1 MPALAPRI
9 FVDVILDA
17 IQQSG
22 GSGIYTARSDRVH
35 PRTFLINYGE
45 QAFSLWAYI
54 WTVTHGGRENLPDEY
69 RIQMTSVNSP
79 LALNPDPEGYTALL
93 GYYPDLKVFAGFDL
107 RRHKKF
113 TTGSPSV
120 QIDIS
125 AMRDALQSGLGF
137 STKDNREVAVGIRP
151 DQLVTYITNA
161 EALHKYGADARM
173 LKLLRRATEIEK
185 IEKKDIR
192 GLASDRQKII
202 ASISRYSRDANFRKK
217 VLSAYD
223 NRCAVTRAQ
232 LKLVDAAHI
241 LPVPSEE
248 SSDHVTNGIAL
259 SPTIHRAFDNGLIY
273 VDERYMMRLNE
284 EKVGEL
290 KAVNLDA
297 GLDKLISFLD
307 TKVHLP
313 ADRAQR
319 PNTQYI
325 RKGNKYRRIP
335 GYY

>member
-1 MPALAPRI
+1 MPALAPRT

-17 IQQSG
+17 VQQSG
-22 GSGIYTARSDRVH
+22 GTGVYTARSDRVH

-45 QAFSLWAYI
+45 RAFSLWAYI
-54 WTVTHGGRENLPDEY
+54 WTVTHGGRISLPDEY
-69 RIQMTSVNSP
+69 RIQMTSVRPP
-79 LALNPDPEGYTALL
+79 LSLNPDPSGYTSLL

-107 RRHKKF
+107 RWHKRF

-120 QIDIS
+120 QVNIT
-125 AMRDALQSGLGF
+125 ALRDALQNGLGF
-137 STKDNREVAVGIRP
+137 SKKDNREVAVGIRP
-151 DQLVTYITNA
+151 DQIITYITNA
-161 EALHKYGADARM
+161 EALHKYGADART
-173 LKLLRRATEIEK
+173 LKLLRRATETEK

-192 GLASDRQKII
+192 GLASERQKIV

-217 VLSAYD
+217 VLNAYD

-259 SPTIHRAFDNGLIY
+259 SATIHRAFDNGLIY
-273 VDERYMMRLNE
+273 LDESYVMRINE
-284 EKVGEL
+284 ERVEEL
-290 KAVNLDA
+290 RALNLDG

-307 TKVHLP
+307 TRVQLP
-313 ADRAQR
+313 ADSMQR
-319 PNTQYI
+319 PNTEYV
-325 RKGNKYRRIP
+325 RKGNRYRRIP

>member
-9 FVDVILDA
+9 FVDVILDS

-22 GSGIYTARSDRVH
+22 GSGLYTARSDRIH

-45 QAFSLWAYI
+45 RTFSLWAYI
-54 WTVTHGGRENLPDEY
+54 WTVTHGGREQLPDEY
-69 RIQMTSVNSP
+69 RIQLTSVKSP
-79 LALNPDPEGYTALL
+79 LLLNPDPEGCTALL

-107 RRHKKF
+107 QRHKKF

-125 AMRDALQSGLGF
+125 AMRDALQNGLGF

-151 DQLVTYITNA
+151 DQVVTYITNA

-173 LKLLRRATEIEK
+173 LSLLRRATEDEK

-192 GLASDRQKII
+192 GLASDRQKIV
-202 ASISRYSRDANFRKK
+202 ATISRYSRDANFRNK
-217 VLSAYD
+217 VLGAYD
-223 NRCAVTRAQ
+223 KRCAVTRTQ

-273 VDERYMMRLNE
+273 LDESYVMRLNN
-284 EKVGEL
+284 EKVSEL
-290 KAVNLDA
+290 RTVNLDA
-297 GLDKLISFLD
+297 GLDTFRSFLD
-307 TKVHLP
+307 TKVQLP
-313 ADRAQR
+313 SDRAQR
-319 PNTQYI
+319 PNTEYI
-325 RKGNKYRRIP
+325 RKGNRFRRIP